1 MTNNFDAG
9 CSETKVS
16 KEAGYYM
23 EE

>member
-1 MTNNFDAG
+1 MTNNFDAER
-9 CSETKVS
+9 SKTKVS